1 MSRTFRDAA
10 ASYQPSHEEVAA
22 KLQSWLWHAAAS
34 GFVPLG
40 GTDDSRWSHD
50 DNLNSSKFGWMIVEA
65 PGTGLLDLY
74 SLRPGI
80 RSYEVMKQI
89 AALAT
94 LDPLAA
100 KAVGTLTKLRLE
112 NPNVRFAFM
121 EPNL

>member
-1 MSRTFRDAA
+1 MPRVFRNDAA
-10 ASYQPSHEEVAA
+10 DYKPSHEEVAA
-22 KLQSWLWHAAAS
+22 KLQSWLWHAAEG
-34 GFVPLG
+34 GFVPLS
-40 GTDDSRWSHD
+40 GTNDSRWSHD
-50 DNLNSSKFGWMIVEA
+50 DNMQSTKFGWMIVEA

-80 RSYEVMKQI
+80 RSYEIMKKI
-89 AALAT
+89 VALAA